1 MVIFNSSNN
10 YGVVM
15 NDLVIMKNEIPVIST
30 FDLFE
35 RMGYREHRTL
45 KRVVADHLDA
55 FSEYGLLH
63 LDVQK
68 PIDKKGGRP
77 IESYLLNEDQFILLV
92 LLAKNSPESVQ
103 LKVRVA
109 KEFKRMKQ
117 TISNLIAQRNNPEW
131 QNVRS
136 DGKAVYLQKTDVIK
150 EFVGYAKSQGS
161 TSAERY
167 YSNMAQMENK
177 ALFFIERKYKNM
189 REIMT
194 IKQLMQ
200 VATADD
206 VIEKAI
212 KEGIEKELHY
222 KDIYKLAKERV
233 IAFANIIGKSHL
245 HDLSLENKE
254 DE

>member
-1 MVIFNSSNN
+1 
-10 YGVVM
+10 M
-15 NDLVIMKNEIPVIST
+15 NDLVVIKNDIPVVST

-35 RMGYREHRTL
+35 KMGYKEHRTL
-45 KRVVADHLDA
+45 KRVVADNIES

-68 PIDKKGGRP
+68 PTSKNGGRP

-92 LLAKNSPESVQ
+92 LLAKNTPQSVS

-109 KEFKRMKQ
+109 KEFKRLKQ
-117 TISNLIAQRNNPEW
+117 TVANLVAQRQDPNW
-131 QNVRS
+131 QNVRA

-150 EFVGYAKSQGS
+150 QFVEYATSQGS
-161 TSAERY
+161 KSANMY
-167 YSNMAQMENK
+167 YMSLAKMENS
-177 ALFFIERKYKNM
+177 ALFFIEVKYKNL

-212 KEGIEKELHY
+212 NEGMAAKMHY

-233 IAFANIIGKSHL
+233 TAFANIIGKSYV
-245 HDLSLENKE
+245 HDLTLSDGSKRLSTSSH
-254 DE
+254 